1 MSDKGQNSSNLK
13 KVSNKSLNNISG
25 GYEIYFDDV
34 KKRWMVSGI
43 MKKDGRSN
51 THLHRCVAAG
61 HRCTTYFNTE
71 REAENWAEE
80 YLY

>member
-1 MSDKGQNSSNLK
+1 
-13 KVSNKSLNNISG
+13 
-25 GYEIYFDDV
+25 
-34 KKRWMVSGI
+34 MVSGI

-51 THLHRCVAAG
+51 KHLHRCVAAG